1 MDEIGLLTAIVS
13 LITATVG
20 FVTANMTAYLE
31 LRSQKEKNPT
41 PRQSEKDS
49 KTPED
54 KGD

>member
-20 FVTANMTAYLE
+20 FVTAIVTAYLE
-31 LRSQKEKNPT
+31 KEKNPT